1 MDCEKLIKILTPHS
15 RMRGSGEYKNTLVYH
30 FRLNTSNLGGRVLNL
45 DPLIIPRV
53 RATIIKLALKFFR
66 YSPKFVIP
74 SGGGG
79 DPPWHPIFIK
89 KSWNT
94 RKFLRLQN
102 VFSR

>member
-1 MDCEKLIKILTPHS
+1 
-15 RMRGSGEYKNTLVYH
+15 MRGSGEYKNTLVYH
-30 FRLNTSNLGGRVLNL
+30 FRLNTSNLGGRDLNL
-45 DPLIIPRV
+45 DPLKIPLTFGV
-53 RATIIKLALKFFR
+53 RTRNNYKIGFEFFR
-66 YSPKFVIP
+66 SSPKFVIP

-79 DPPWHPIFIK
+79 DPSWHPIFIK